1 MYIPPAYVINDWE
14 EITSFVAKARAGEFV
29 TVNNDGIP
37 EASTLPFTWYPQQPD
52 ENSTVKNYG
61 RVTTHMARTN
71 PQWLGIEDGAPALI
85 IVHAPGAYVSPVN
98 YAKSG
103 ETGKAV
109 GTWDYQV
116 VHLRGSVEVL
126 HDPTELMKIV
136 SDLQRDHEAD
146 RAEPWDLAS
155 ADQNFL
161 AELIKHVVGF
171 TVNITSVE
179 AKYKLDQKEKMEDR
193 ATIVK
198 DLQSSARVGDHHIAE
213 EMKRLFNL

>member
-1 MYIPPAYVINDWE
+1 
-14 EITSFVAKARAGEFV
+14 
-29 TVNNDGIP
+29 
-37 EASTLPFTWYPQQPD
+37 
-52 ENSTVKNYG
+52 
-61 RVTTHMARTN
+61 
-71 PQWLGIEDGAPALI
+71 
-85 IVHAPGAYVSPVN
+85 
-98 YAKSG
+98 
-103 ETGKAV
+103 
-109 GTWDYQV
+109 
-116 VHLRGSVEVL
+116 
-126 HDPTELMKIV
+126 V

-155 ADQNFL
+155 ADQNFV